1 MERWLAVLMMGL
13 SGVAFFGLRTRARR
27 RSPELRRRP
36 PAEYAQELSTR
47 GRPAS
52 ENELM
57 ERDERVRNYAIH
69 PLNRAQYD
77 RYTNR
82 WRSIQERFMDDPV
95 SATVVADHLIKEV
108 METRG
113 YPATQFEERAADL
126 SIDHPVL
133 MTQYRDARRVV
144 EATRDHAANIEEL
157 QQAFARYRNV
167 FDDLVTPS
175 RNSAPPPSH
184 V

>member
-1 MERWLAVLMMGL
+1 MERWLAVLMVGL
-13 SGVAFFGLRTRARR
+13 SGVAVLGLRARARR
-27 RSPELRRRP
+27 RSPEMRQRLQS
-36 PAEYAQELSTR
+36 EYAHELSTR
-47 GRPAS
+47 GRKAA
-52 ENELM
+52 ENELI
-57 ERDERVRNYAIH
+57 ERDERIRHYAMH

-82 WRSIQERFMDDPV
+82 WRSIQERFVDDPV

-113 YPATQFEERAADL
+113 YPVKQLERRAADL

-133 MTQYRDARRVV
+133 FTQYRDARRVV

-157 QQAFARYRNV
+157 RHAFARYRNV

-175 RNSAPPPSH
+175 RHSVPPPPH